1 MLTFYTPACIWFDA
15 RTTGSC
21 YRLGNRWRPNPA
33 IGQRTPRSEE
43 FRCNKSTPFLS
54 VQRHE
59 EQADTESEPTSPVPG
74 KQPGINW
81 QRPLGRLGMGDY
93 QTCGERDDC
102 GGHKPLHAIT
112 RPESPICSGCDR
124 AQPDAQFRATTTP
137 TNARDVLFCLKCA
150 TLKPVRRNHA
160 AASAGSRT
168 SRKAALSPPSSFG
181 QSSLAFGACIAAT
194 ARQTEDSVF

>member
-1 MLTFYTPACIWFDA
+1 META
-15 RTTGSC
+15 G
-21 YRLGNRWRPNPA
+21 
-33 IGQRTPRSEE
+33 GQVPQSAGGRHAQRE
-43 FRCNKSTPFLS
+43 FRCHKSTPFLG

-74 KQPGINW
+74 KQPGINR
-81 QRPLGRLGMGDY
+81 QCPLGRMGMGDY
-93 QTCGERDDC
+93 QACGERDD
-102 GGHKPLHAIT
+102 GRGHGPLHAIT